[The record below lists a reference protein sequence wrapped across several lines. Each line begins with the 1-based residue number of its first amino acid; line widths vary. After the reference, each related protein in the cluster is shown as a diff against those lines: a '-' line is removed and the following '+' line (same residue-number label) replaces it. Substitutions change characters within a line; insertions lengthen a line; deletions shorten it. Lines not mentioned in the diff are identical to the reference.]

1 MDDTRNIKVCS
12 GGKRGGMSLTKNA
25 GRMFQ
30 TEHSTCRPWDSS
42 GGRRALSTAGLG
54 GSVAKEE
61 GREEATEAREGNF
74 CSTGVLCE
82 SKGKAGL

>member
-1 MDDTRNIKVCS
+1 MILETLRFVQEVKGEGWALQRTQEERS
-12 GGKRGGMSLTKNA
+12 RQSTAPA
-25 GRMFQ
+25 GRGIAAA
-30 TEHSTCRPWDSS
+30 

-54 GSVAKEE
+54 GRIAKEE

-74 CSTGVLCE
+74 CSIGVLCE

>member
-1 MDDTRNIKVCS
+1 MILETLRFVQEVKGEGWALQRTQEERS
-12 GGKRGGMSLTKNA
+12 RQSTAPA
-25 GRMFQ
+25 GR
-30 TEHSTCRPWDSS
+30 
-42 GGRRALSTAGLG
+42 GIAAGAGLG
-54 GSVAKEE
+54 GRIAKEE